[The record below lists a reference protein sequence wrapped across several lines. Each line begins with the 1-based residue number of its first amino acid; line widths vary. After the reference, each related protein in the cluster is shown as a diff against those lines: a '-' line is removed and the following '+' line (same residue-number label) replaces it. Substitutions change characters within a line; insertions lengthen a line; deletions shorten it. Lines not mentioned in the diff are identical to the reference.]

1 MKRHDSYLAHAGGY
15 QRRNPVVTE
24 IFNVSVAIVLFILSL
39 PVFITMTLVIWLR
52 EGRPIFYKG
61 RRLGRGKKIFY
72 MFKFRTLVKD
82 AEDRIQGDLL
92 GKRTDLITPTGKFM
106 RDTRLDELPQLWN
119 VIRRD
124 MDLVGPRPV
133 RPLVYDKMCTRIPGY
148 DKRFKVRP
156 GLIGFSQ
163 IFTPHSAPKKI
174 RSIIDNKLLHKL
186 ENPAWN
192 LRALMLTSCFMMRTI
207 FHCAWRVFRGMF
219 QQKMLHKYREKR
231 RYERIMS
238 REVSVFLREP
248 GKPWNSKYLGK
259 LLDINPEA
267 FRMVG
272 SAEAL
277 DLLPATVS
285 LHIKTKKIGCRNGKN
300 KLATCEGVLYRHF
313 QRDDGKFEYV
323 IMYTTT
329 SPLNEYLIHQYF
341 LKESVG

>member
-1 MKRHDSYLAHAGGY
+1 MKKHDSYLAHAGGY
-15 QRRNPVVTE
+15 QRRSLLITE
-24 IFNVSVAIVLFILSL
+24 VFNVSVATALLALSL
-39 PVFITMTLVIWLR
+39 PFFIVIVFVVWLR
-52 EGRPIFYKG
+52 EGRPIFYQG
-61 RRLGRGKKIFY
+61 RRLGRDKKIFY
-72 MFKFRTLVKD
+72 MYKFRTLVKD

-92 GKRTDLITPTGKFM
+92 GTRTELITPTGKFM

-119 VIRRD
+119 VIKRD

-133 RPLVYDKMCTRIPGY
+133 RPLVYDTMCTRIPGY

-192 LRALMLTSCFMMRTI
+192 LRALMLTSCFMMRAI
-207 FHCAWRVFRGMF
+207 LHCVWRMFKGLF

-238 REVSVFLREP
+238 RKVSVFLREP
-248 GKPWNSKYLGK
+248 GKPWNSKYLGQV
-259 LLDINPEA
+259 LDINPEA

-272 SAEAL
+272 SKEVL
-277 DLLPATVS
+277 DVLPGTVS
-285 LHIKTKKIGCRNGKN
+285 LHVNTKKIGKRNGKS
-300 KLATCEGVLYRHF
+300 KIATCEGVVYRHF
-313 QRDDGKFEYV
+313 QRDDGNFEYV
-323 IMYTTT
+323 IMYTSA